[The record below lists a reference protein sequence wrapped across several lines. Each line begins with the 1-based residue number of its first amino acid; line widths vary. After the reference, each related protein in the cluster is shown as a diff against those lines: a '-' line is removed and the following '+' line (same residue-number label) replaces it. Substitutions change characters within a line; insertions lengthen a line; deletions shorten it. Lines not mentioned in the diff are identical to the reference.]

1 MSKFAKMIKFVSICL
16 ALACCAVFLL
26 LGGVAESAP
35 LPSADEKSLQEAERQ
50 RKAIMAQEA
59 LMRVWGYDKDGNSLY
74 PKSFAGFWIEEDQL
88 VIGITEYTDEEMGSY
103 RDSAGAYAESLR
115 FVERQYSY
123 HDLDEETI
131 KIGKYLMEKGAPV
144 SQYYVDESENR
155 IVIGLACEEAELSKW
170 EALLEGEF
178 ERFPVAFT
186 SLPYVQM
193 ATTYLVGGNALYNSS
208 AQCTV
213 TLSCCGTYNGSSAI
227 LTCGHYTQAYGN
239 QIKDSNNNG
248 NVIGTVVNHHFG
260 EGISGDYEIIS
271 VNTSLFDITRSMAYY
286 RSYDGYVSDPLVHD
300 SICYYSRKAPGE
312 YSGVV
317 SARNQHV
324 ISLPNPQATTGVN
337 VYGLTKIA
345 VASGGY
351 MTQGDSGG
359 PVYRVDNNSAVYSG
373 VIHGFSVE
381 NGNLY
386 VFFTPYKYMA
396 QAGFSAYVS
405 D

>member
-1 MSKFAKMIKFVSICL
+1 MV
-16 ALACCAVFLL
+16 
-26 LGGVAESAP
+26 
-35 LPSADEKSLQEAERQ
+35 
-50 RKAIMAQEA
+50 
-59 LMRVWGYDKDGNSLY
+59 
-74 PKSFAGFWIEEDQL
+74 
-88 VIGITEYTDEEMGSY
+88 
-103 RDSAGAYAESLR
+103 
-115 FVERQYSY
+115 
-123 HDLDEETI
+123 
-131 KIGKYLMEKGAPV
+131 
-144 SQYYVDESENR
+144 
-155 IVIGLACEEAELSKW
+155 
-170 EALLEGEF
+170 
-178 ERFPVAFT
+178 
-186 SLPYVQM
+186 
-193 ATTYLVGGNALYNSS
+193 
-208 AQCTV
+208 
-213 TLSCCGTYNGSSAI
+213 TYNGSSAI